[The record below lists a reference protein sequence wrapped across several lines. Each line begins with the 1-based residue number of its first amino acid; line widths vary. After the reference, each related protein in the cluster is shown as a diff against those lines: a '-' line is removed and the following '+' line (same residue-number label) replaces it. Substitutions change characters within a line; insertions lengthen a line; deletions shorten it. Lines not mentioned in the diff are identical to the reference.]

1 MRSIM
6 MVGIGSAPGSL
17 SRYGI
22 VLMGKIFQWQL
33 PGIPTFIANI
43 IGCFLFGI
51 LITLALKEN
60 IIIEE
65 IKLFLSVGFCGG
77 LTTFS
82 TFTAENFTYLNQKS
96 NIIFA
101 LYTAASLFFSLVAP
115 WRGSICIKN

>member
-82 TFTAENFTYLNQKS
+82 TFTAENFTYLNQK
-96 NIIFA
+96 II
-101 LYTAASLFFSLVAP
+101 
-115 WRGSICIKN
+115 